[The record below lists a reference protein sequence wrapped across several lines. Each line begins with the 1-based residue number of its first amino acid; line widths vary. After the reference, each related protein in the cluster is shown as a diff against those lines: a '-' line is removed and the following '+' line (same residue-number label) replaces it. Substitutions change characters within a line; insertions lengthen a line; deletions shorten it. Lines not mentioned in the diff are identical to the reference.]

1 MPKKSFRHIKPL
13 PGWLEEL
20 EKAKQEI
27 RRQEELNGLYAW
39 KTGGAYALTGFEKGG
54 SNITIAASPH
64 NTDTSF
70 TAG

>member
-1 MPKKSFRHIKPL
+1 MPEKSYSDIKVL

-20 EKAKQEI
+20 EKAKREI
-27 RRQEELNGLYAW
+27 IRQEELNGLYAW

-54 SNITIAASPH
+54 SNITITASPH

-70 TAG
+70 TAE